1 MKYDVNVLVGIF
13 HHQIGYESNLY
24 TQIDVKRPT
33 ASPLQIKQEED
44 LNPDL
49 RFSGRTSSNSQ
60 QPVRAPAR
68 LVVPLKFKTPT
79 AQPLQTSHTLL

>member
-24 TQIDVKRPT
+24 THIDVKRPT

-49 RFSGRTSSNSQ
+49 R
-60 QPVRAPAR
+60 
-68 LVVPLKFKTPT
+68 
-79 AQPLQTSHTLL
+79 

>member
-1 MKYDVNVLVGIF
+1 MLQLLFLYVTRGCCMKYDVNVLVGIF

-49 RFSGRTSSNSQ
+49 R
-60 QPVRAPAR
+60 
-68 LVVPLKFKTPT
+68 
-79 AQPLQTSHTLL
+79 